1 MLAAPATTEPPAPAA
16 PAAIVAYH
24 DSGAWA
30 RDAGTV
36 TERARRFL
44 ERHHGRRAAMVL
56 DVDDTALSTY
66 ACLRAVGFVRADGDC
81 AGGGALPP
89 VEQTLGL
96 FRRAVGS
103 GVTVF
108 FVTRRR
114 ESLRAV
120 TRRNL
125 RAAGYGGRLRV
136 RPAPNGGTKAAHRAF
151 KARERARI
159 RRAGWRI
166 VANVGDQRSD
176 LTGGSARRTFKLPNP
191 MYVTR

>member
-24 DSGAWA
+24 ESGAWA
-30 RDAGTV
+30 RDAGRV
-36 TERARRFL
+36 TERAWRVLASHRR
-44 ERHHGRRAAMVL
+44 GRPALVL

-66 ACLRAVGFVRADGDC
+66 ECLKRVDFVRGDGHC
-81 AGGGALPP
+81 AEDGTLPP
-89 VEQTLGL
+89 VEQTLSL
-96 FRRAVGS
+96 YRRARALGA
-103 GVTVF
+103 TVF

-120 TRRNL
+120 TRANL
-125 RAAGYGGRLRV
+125 RAAGYAGRLRL
-136 RPAPNGGTKAAHRAF
+136 RLAPNGGTAAAHRAF

-159 RRAGWRI
+159 QRAGYRI

-176 LTGGSARRTFKLPNP
+176 LSGGSALRAFRLPNP